1 MKEYTVQQL
10 AKIPG
15 VSVRTLHHYDH
26 IGLLKQASRN
36 DARYRFYGEAE
47 LLRLQQ
53 ILFFRELDFRLIDIS
68 QILDS
73 PGFEPVAALETHRK
87 ELEMRAER
95 IDALLETIEKTIRK
109 LKGEKIEMSDQE
121 LYGGLSMEQAKAY
134 TEEAKRRWGPKLVDE
149 TNASMKKWS
158 KERWAS
164 VNRELDDIL
173 KQIAAFMGAP
183 VSDPEVQAFI
193 ARHHA
198 YLNNFYEVKPKLYQ
212 GLGKLYVEDQRFRA
226 YFEKYRAGLADNLTE
241 AIQVYCKN
249 N

>member
-1 MKEYTVQQL
+1 MKEYTVRQL
-10 AKIPG
+10 AKIAD

-26 IGLLKQASRN
+26 IGLLKPASRN
-36 DARYRFYGEAE
+36 DAGYRFYGEAE

-73 PGFEPVAALETHRK
+73 PGFEPVAALELHKK

-121 LYGGLSMEQAKAY
+121 LYGGLSKEQAEAY
-134 TEEAKRRWGPKLVDE
+134 TEEAKRRWDPKLVDE
-149 TNASMKKWS
+149 TNAKVKKWS
-158 KERWAS
+158 KEKWAS

-173 KQIAAFMGAP
+173 KELAALMGTP
-183 VSDPEVQAFI
+183 VSDPEVQALI

-198 YLNNFYEVKPKLYQ
+198 YLDNFYEVKPKMYQ
-212 GLGKLYVEDQRFRA
+212 GLVELYVEDQRFHV
-226 YFEKYRAGLADNLTE
+226 YFEKYRAGLADYLAE